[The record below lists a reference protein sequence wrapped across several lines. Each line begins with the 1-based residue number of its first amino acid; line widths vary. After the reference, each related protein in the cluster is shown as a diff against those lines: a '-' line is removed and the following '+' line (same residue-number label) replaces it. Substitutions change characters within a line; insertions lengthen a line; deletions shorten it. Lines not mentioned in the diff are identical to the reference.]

1 MADRDYDVLFKV
13 LLIGDANV
21 GKTSLLS
28 RFVGNDFAESYTST
42 IGVDFKVQTLEIEER
57 IIKLQIWDTGGQE
70 RFAPL
75 VRSYFRGGQ
84 GVAIVYDVAQRQSF
98 ERVRHWVDM
107 VKEHASDDVEMMIIG
122 NKSDLENREVTS
134 QEAQELALELE
145 ALWIETSA
153 KSKENVEEA
162 FTQLARKISQH
173 GRSFTGR
180 VYGPPPVQTYGPPVD
195 LRGTPLRRGC
205 CHYLGPPGNAYHE
218 GSHVDR
224 GAIMRRSMELKE
236 IPSLPAAAPGAA
248 STLAAALYAGR
259 PLLLR
264 GLAGLEDWAPRLAPA
279 ALLERFGERRV
290 PVAQLRQ
297 GRSVPPFRQR
307 SMTLKRFFEQMQRP
321 ETRKDV
327 YLQQLPVQQH
337 LPELEALG
345 LPLDGPEI
353 LQKALGSSAF
363 VTCTLFCGA
372 GGIRTSLHF
381 DRGDWA
387 EEGQEAKSS
396 IDNLF
401 LQLSGRKRFRLFR
414 PGDHDC
420 LYARGA
426 LDPGA
431 PHVSQIEDTSAGA
444 DLMDRFPRFA
454 AAAARSFAVELGPGD
469 ALLLPRWWWHETCAL
484 SDGHAVNWWFEPRP
498 KQ

>member
-1 MADRDYDVLFKV
+1 MGADF
-13 LLIGDANV
+13 
-21 GKTSLLS
+21 S
-28 RFVGNDFAESYTST
+28 ESYTST
-42 IGVDFKVQTLEIEER
+42 IGVDFKVQTLQIEER
-57 IIKLQIWDTGGQE
+57 IIKLQIWDMGGQE

-107 VKEHASDDVEMMIIG
+107 VKEHASDDVEVMIIG
-122 NKSDLENREVTS
+122 NKSDLDGREVTS
-134 QEAQELALELE
+134 EEAQELAQELE

-153 KSKENVEEA
+153 KSNENVEEA
-162 FTQLARKISQH
+162 FTQLAKKISQH
-173 GRSFTGR
+173 HSRSFTGR

-195 LRGTPLRRGC
+195 LRGTTLRQGC
-205 CHYLGPPGNAYHE
+205 CHHLGPPGNAYHE

-236 IPSLPAAAPGAA
+236 IPSLPAAAPSAA

-264 GLAGLEDWAPRLAPA
+264 SLDRLEGWARMVAPA
-279 ALLERFGERRV
+279 ALVERFGERRV
-290 PVAQLRQ
+290 PVAQLRH
-297 GRSVPPFRQR
+297 GRSVPPFRCR
-307 SMTLKRFFEQMQRP
+307 PMTLQRFFEQMQRP
-321 ETRKDV
+321 EETRKDV

-337 LPELEALG
+337 LPELEPLG
-345 LPLDGPEI
+345 VPLDGPEI
-353 LQKALGSSAF
+353 LQKALGTSAL

-372 GGIRTSLHF
+372 AGICTSLHF

-387 EEGQEAKSS
+387 EGKQEAKSS

-426 LDPGA
+426 ADPGA

-444 DLMDRFPRFA
+444 DLMERFPRFA
-454 AAAARSFAVELGPGD
+454 TAAARSLDVELGPGD
-469 ALLLPRWWWHETCAL
+469 ALLVPRWWWHETYAL

-498 KQ
+498 VQ